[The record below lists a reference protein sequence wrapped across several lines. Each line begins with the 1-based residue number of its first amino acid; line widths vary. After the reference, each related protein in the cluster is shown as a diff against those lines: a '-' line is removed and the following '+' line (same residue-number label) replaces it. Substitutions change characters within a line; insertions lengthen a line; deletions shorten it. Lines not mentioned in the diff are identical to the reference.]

1 MAQIYEKYSFVV
13 LFPPFFCF
21 FATSTGKCAQNAV
34 TTVSTA
40 TELTDAIA
48 DNASNIQLTDDI
60 QLGSYLDIDG
70 GTTTTTTTT
79 KSKL

>member
-1 MAQIYEKYSFVV
+1 MLV
-13 LFPPFFCF
+13 LLCLLVQ
-21 FATSTGKCAQNAV
+21 GICAQNAV

-48 DNASNIQLTDDI
+48 DNASNIQLTAAWKTS
-60 QLGSYLDIDG
+60 GEPG